1 MSYSIRKPA
10 LSILAA
16 ALTCLGASVYAQN
29 VTDARNSSR
38 QSCLVA
44 EMSPRGLA
52 ADCGTSGHGREG
64 GTSCAPEGQAVE
76 PDEGG

>member
-29 VTDARNSSR
+29 VTDAN
-38 QSCLVA
+38 
-44 EMSPRGLA
+44 LA
-52 ADCGTSGHGREG
+52 AEAGDNWIHTNGNYAGHRYSTLDKINTGNAGKVKVAWTLLSCGK
-64 GTSCAPEGQAVE
+64 
-76 PDEGG
+76 